1 MSNLLSYKFWLN
13 LRPGSLLA
21 IYQNIFIGFVA
32 ILIIAFFVFWI
43 LKSKKQG
50 LYIQIWNRLFSF
62 SLGNAIIGL
71 VLLFFNYELIPFL
84 SARFWFLLWGA
95 GMIVW
100 LVFILKALI
109 KIPDRKKQIE
119 KDKEFRKYIP

>member
-21 IYQNIFIGFVA
+21 IYQNIFIGFIA

-50 LYIQIWNRLFSF
+50 LYIKIWNRLFSF

-71 VLLFFNYELIPFL
+71 VLLFLNYELIPFL

-100 LVFILKALI
+100 LVFIFKALV
-109 KIPDRKKQIE
+109 KIPERKKQIE
-119 KDKEFRKYIP
+119 KEKEYKKYIP